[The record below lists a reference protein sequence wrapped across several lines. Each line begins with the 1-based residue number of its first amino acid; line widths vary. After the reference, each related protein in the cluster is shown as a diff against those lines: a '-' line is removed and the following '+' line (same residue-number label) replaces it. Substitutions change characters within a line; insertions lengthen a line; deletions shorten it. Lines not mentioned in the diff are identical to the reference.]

1 MEIIKTTWNKGN
13 FGTSFVGRLQLMP
26 SPFTT
31 LRRKFSVWESFFS
44 LICWHKS
51 IIFWLKLLIGEKIFR
66 LGKIYLL
73 LKILP
78 FLISFPNFVYL
89 SCVIVYKMLF
99 TRWLF
104 TGLTNGR
111 CKCFYDGELPLP
123 TCDDGVSS
131 SVEVMVATMNVW
143 DIILFRNG
151 VTWENRSHFLF

>member
-1 MEIIKTTWNKGN
+1 
-13 FGTSFVGRLQLMP
+13 MP

-111 CKCFYDGELPLP
+111 CKRSTTGNYLRQPVMMPTTDPFHRTIHLTLIDRSYINITWRVVKVYYFFIFICF
-123 TCDDGVSS
+123 
-131 SVEVMVATMNVW
+131 
-143 DIILFRNG
+143 
-151 VTWENRSHFLF
+151 